1 MKIVDSLYQ
10 YDLQM
15 LLWCNRSRQKTLHC
29 TLAKSISKTG
39 DGFLQV
45 LLPFTLL
52 LVGPANSLDYFYHTA
67 LAFAVQM
74 PLYWFLKNS
83 LQRRRPPEVIPTFES
98 IITAADKFSFPS
110 GHSSAAFLLAN
121 ITFIFYGAVAWPL
134 YVWAT
139 LVALSRVALGVHFP
153 TDILAG
159 ALLGTATA
167 FLICFAI

>member
-1 MKIVDSLYQ
+1 MKFIDDLYQ

-15 LLWCNRSRQKTLHC
+15 LLWCNRTQHASLHSR
-29 TLAKSISKTG
+29 LAKSISKTG
-39 DGFLQV
+39 DGYIQLGLPLV
-45 LLPFTLL
+45 LLLLDQQHGSDYFTQTVLAFTL
-52 LVGPANSLDYFYHTA
+52 
-67 LAFAVQM
+67 QM
-74 PLYWFLKNS
+74 PLYWLLKNC
-83 LQRRRPPEVIPTFES
+83 LQRQRPPAVIPTFES
-98 IITAADKFSFPS
+98 LIIAADKFSFPS

-167 FLICFAI
+167 VFICY